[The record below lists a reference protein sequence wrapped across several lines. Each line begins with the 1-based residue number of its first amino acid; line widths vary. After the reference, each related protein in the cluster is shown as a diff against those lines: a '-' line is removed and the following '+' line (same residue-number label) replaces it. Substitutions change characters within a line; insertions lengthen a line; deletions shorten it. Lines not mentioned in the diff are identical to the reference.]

1 MLVIARTKTLQ
12 DQKAFSL
19 YNFNTKLNMQKWY
32 VISEIKYVEGD
43 TEGHD
48 P

>member
-1 MLVIARTKTLQ
+1 MLVIPRTKILQ
-12 DQKAFSL
+12 DQKVFSL
-19 YNFNTKLNMQKWY
+19 YNFNTKLDMQKWY
-32 VISEIKYVEGD
+32 VISEMKYVDGE